1 MSFIVVAGFLGYLMV
16 RKKPSFLPSVAFAPS
31 SELPSRFSNLTPPR
45 DLPSFLLLRFS
56 LWDLHLDS
64 PTSFTLGKVRG
75 RRNQRRSS
83 ASSQVTVR
91 FVPFASQR
99 AHSFLLPAHPSPSCL
114 FVLALVGTYFL
125 SLMICDI
132 TPTLAAVMNIR
143 WAVDVSSRDAVS
155 LLSFSSRTRSD

>member
-91 FVPFASQR
+91 FVPFASFVLTSSSPFPFV
-99 AHSFLLPAHPSPSCL
+99 SFL
-114 FVLALVGTYFL
+114 LALVGTYFL

-143 WAVDVSSRDAVS
+143 WAVDVSSLTPP
-155 LLSFSSRTRSD
+155 LLAFNSRTGSD